1 MHKVVLITGA
11 AQRIG
16 KETAKVFAEDSWNVI
31 IHFNSSF
38 EAASELAA
46 ELNAKRAGSACIIQ
60 ADLDIDADVERL
72 VIESKKAFGRMDALI
87 NNASSF
93 YSTPLPEISNEDWN
107 KLIGSNLKGPLFI
120 TKGLA
125 PMLEEAKGSVI
136 NITDINIDKGLPGFS
151 IYSAAKGGLKSITK
165 GLAKELA
172 PNIRVNAVAPGAILE
187 PPGKSW
193 SEEELAK
200 IVSKIPLNRIGDESD
215 IANTV
220 KFIVDSEYITGQ
232 TINVDGGRSLA

>member
-1 MHKVVLITGA
+1 
-11 AQRIG
+11 
-16 KETAKVFAEDSWNVI
+16 
-31 IHFNSSF
+31 
-38 EAASELAA
+38 
-46 ELNAKRAGSACIIQ
+46 
-60 ADLDIDADVERL
+60 
-72 VIESKKAFGRMDALI
+72 
-87 NNASSF
+87 
-93 YSTPLPEISNEDWN
+93 
-107 KLIGSNLKGPLFI
+107 
-120 TKGLA
+120 
-125 PMLEEAKGSVI
+125 MLEEAKGSVI

-151 IYSAAKGGLKSITK
+151 IYSAAKGGLKAITK
-165 GLAKELA
+165 VLAKELA

-220 KFIVDSEYITGQ
+220 KFIVDSKYITGQ

>member
-1 MHKVVLITGA
+1 M
-11 AQRIG
+11 
-16 KETAKVFAEDSWNVI
+16 I

>member
-1 MHKVVLITGA
+1 MCI
-11 AQRIG
+11 R
-16 KETAKVFAEDSWNVI
+16 DSNWNVI

-46 ELNAKRAGSACIIQ
+46 ELNTKRAGSACIIQ

>member
-16 KETAKVFAEDSWNVI
+16 KETAKVFAEDNWNVI

-46 ELNAKRAGSACIIQ
+46 ELNTKRSGSACIIQ

-72 VIESKKAFGRMDALI
+72 ILESKEAYGRMDALI

-93 YSTPLPEISNEDWN
+93 YSTPLPNISYEDWD
-107 KLIGSNLKGPLFI
+107 KLIGSNLKGPLFL

-165 GLAKELA
+165 GA
-172 PNIRVNAVAPGAILE
+172 
-187 PPGKSW
+187 
-193 SEEELAK
+193 
-200 IVSKIPLNRIGDESD
+200 SKRISSKYSCECSGS
-215 IANTV
+215 
-220 KFIVDSEYITGQ
+220 
-232 TINVDGGRSLA
+232 RSNFRAAWKDME

>member
-16 KETAKVFAEDSWNVI
+16 KETAKVFAEDNWNVI

-38 EAASELAA
+38 KAASELAA

>member
-1 MHKVVLITGA
+1 
-11 AQRIG
+11 
-16 KETAKVFAEDSWNVI
+16 
-31 IHFNSSF
+31 
-38 EAASELAA
+38 
-46 ELNAKRAGSACIIQ
+46 
-60 ADLDIDADVERL
+60 
-72 VIESKKAFGRMDALI
+72 MDALI

-93 YSTPLPEISNEDWN
+93 YSTPLPEISNKDWD

-125 PMLEEAKGSVI
+125 PMLEETKGSVI
-136 NITDINIDKGLPGFS
+136 NITDINIDKGLPGYS

-220 KFIVDSEYITGQ
+220 KFIVDSRYITGQ
-232 TINVDGGRSLA
+232 TVNVDGGRSLA

>member
-11 AQRIG
+11 AHRIG
-16 KETAKVFAEDSWNVI
+16 KETAKVFAEDGWNVI
-31 IHFNSSF
+31 IHFNSSLK
-38 EAASELAA
+38 AATELAA
-46 ELNAKRAGSACIIQ
+46 EFNAKRSGSACIIQ

-72 VIESKKAFGRMDALI
+72 VSESKEAYGRMDALI

-93 YSTPLPEISNEDWN
+93 YSTPLPDISYEDWD

-120 TKGLA
+120 TKGLT

-151 IYSAAKGGLKSITK
+151 IYSAAKGGLKAITK
-165 GLAKELA
+165 VLAKELA

-200 IVSKIPLNRIGDESD
+200 IVSKIPLNRIGDEGD

-220 KFIVDSEYITGQ
+220 KFIVDSKYITGQ